1 MKQIYYF
8 HVCRIIHYQ
17 SIMKGDNIGELEELV
32 LLTVG
37 ILYPD
42 AYGVAVMDE
51 IDKQAGRNLN
61 ISAVHSVLTRLEE
74 KGMLKSKM
82 SDPTEERGGRRKRIF
97 LLTAAG
103 KRALEEAN
111 ELRTQLYNQIP
122 KMALQF
128 RLF

>member
-1 MKQIYYF
+1 
-8 HVCRIIHYQ
+8 
-17 SIMKGDNIGELEELV
+17 MKGTYLGELEELV

-37 ILYPD
+37 ILYPE

-51 IDKQAGRNLN
+51 IEKQASRSLN

-74 KGMLKSKM
+74 KGLLKSKM

-97 LLTAAG
+97 VLTAAG

-111 ELRTQLYNQIP
+111 ELRTQLFNQIP

-128 RLF
+128 RLA